1 MMVHRPLFPL
11 QTVLFPGCRLP
22 LQIFEQRYLEMIKRC
37 LKQEEGFVV
46 VLINEGQEVG
56 VTSNIFSVGCEAQIV
71 DWHQR
76 ENGLLGI
83 VAQGQR
89 RMSIQRA
96 RTQADGLLMGEVE
109 YLEET
114 PVYEHEQMD
123 ALAELLATLEAH
135 PVVRELGFEVD
146 QGELNALIWALSGLL
161 PFNDHEKQ
169 YLLELN
175 EPSMRVAAFNKLL
188 RALQGDQA

>member
-1 MMVHRPLFPL
+1 MHRPLFPL